1 MKKVTGISAIFGKLS
16 NENEIMSYLCLYF
29 ILTHPLHLTVLPP
42 LYSGREGN
50 GRLADVGVSTFKI
63 RQ

>member
-1 MKKVTGISAIFGKLS
+1 MFVFYTDS
-16 NENEIMSYLCLYF
+16 
-29 ILTHPLHLTVLPP
+29 PLHLTVLPP

>member
-1 MKKVTGISAIFGKLS
+1 MMFLISYYRDDKIS

-29 ILTHPLHLTVLPP
+29 RLTHPLHLMVLSP
-42 LYSGREGN
+42 LYSGREGDV
-50 GRLADVGVSTFKI
+50 RFADVGVSTFKI